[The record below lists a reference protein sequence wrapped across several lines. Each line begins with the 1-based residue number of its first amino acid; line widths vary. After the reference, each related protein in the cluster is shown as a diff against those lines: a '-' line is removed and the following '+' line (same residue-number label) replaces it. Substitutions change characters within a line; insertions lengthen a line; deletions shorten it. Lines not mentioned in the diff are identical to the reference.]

1 MQCYSP
7 GMRTTV
13 HLDDDVAAALDR
25 QRKEANQ
32 GLSEAV
38 NDLIRRGLR
47 MSRQQ
52 REVTLRT
59 ASVGLRVNV
68 ANVAEALEVLEGPA
82 AR

>member
-1 MQCYSP
+1 
-7 GMRTTV
+7 MRTTV